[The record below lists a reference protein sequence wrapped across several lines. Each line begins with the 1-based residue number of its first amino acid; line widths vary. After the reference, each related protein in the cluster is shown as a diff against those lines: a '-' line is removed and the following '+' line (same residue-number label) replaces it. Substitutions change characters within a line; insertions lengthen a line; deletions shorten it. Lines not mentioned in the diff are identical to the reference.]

1 MKGVRGLLKSMT
13 STAWSRSTLAA
24 VAALALCLLA
34 APVSAEDE
42 PIIKCEDAVTQSEM
56 TLCAV
61 QEHAAEDKKLN
72 AQWAETKKAVSEWDA
87 NLGAHQRGA
96 VDALLKAQ
104 RAWIQ
109 YRDGQCEVEGFS
121 VRGGTLEPAI
131 VELCLAELTRKR
143 TAELKALVEGF
154 GN

>member
-1 MKGVRGLLKSMT
+1 MRRVKTMT
-13 STAWSRSTLAA
+13 R
-24 VAALALCLLA
+24 LLA
-34 APVSAEDE
+34 IGGLATLMALPVSAEDE

-61 QEHAAEDKKLN
+61 QEHEAEDKKLN
-72 AQWAETKKAVSEWDA
+72 EQWAKTKKAVTDWDA
-87 NLGAHQRGA
+87 ALDTDQRGA
-96 VDALLKAQ
+96 VDALLRAQ

-109 YRDGQCEVEGFS
+109 YRDAHCDVEGFS

-131 VELCLAELTRKR
+131 IELCLAEVTRKR
-143 TAELKALVEGF
+143 TAELEDLVNGF

>member
-1 MKGVRGLLKSMT
+1 MRRVKTMT
-13 STAWSRSTLAA
+13 R
-24 VAALALCLLA
+24 LLA
-34 APVSAEDE
+34 IGGLATLMALPVSAEDD
-42 PIIKCEDAVTQSEM
+42 PIIKCQDAVTQSEM

-61 QEHAAEDKKLN
+61 QEHGAEDKKLN
-72 AQWAETKKAVSEWDA
+72 EQWAKTKKAVTDWDA
-87 NLGAHQRGA
+87 ALDTDQRGA

-109 YRDGQCEVEGFS
+109 YRDAHCDVEGFS

-131 VELCLAELTRKR
+131 IELCLAEVTRKR
-143 TAELKALVEGF
+143 TAELEDLVNGF

>member
-1 MKGVRGLLKSMT
+1 MIGAADLLRSMT
-13 STAWSRSTLAA
+13 SSSWGRSAL
-24 VAALALCLLA
+24 AALALCLVTMPA
-34 APVSAEDE
+34 SAEDE
-42 PIIKCEDAVTQSEM
+42 PIIKCEDAVTQSDM

-72 AQWAETKKAVSEWDA
+72 AQWGETKKAVAEWDA
-87 NLGAHQRGA
+87 ALDAEQRGA

-121 VRGGTLEPAI
+121 VRGGSLEPAI
-131 VELCLAELTRKR
+131 VELCLADLTRKR
-143 TAELKALVEGF
+143 TVELKDLVDGF

>member
-1 MKGVRGLLKSMT
+1 MRRVKTMT
-13 STAWSRSTLAA
+13 R
-24 VAALALCLLA
+24 LLA
-34 APVSAEDE
+34 IGGLATLMALPVSAEDE

-61 QEHAAEDKKLN
+61 QEHEAEDKKLN
-72 AQWAETKKAVSEWDA
+72 EQWAKTKKAVTDWDA
-87 NLGAHQRGA
+87 ALDTDQRGA
-96 VDALLKAQ
+96 VDALLRAQ

-109 YRDGQCEVEGFS
+109 YRDAHCDVEGFS

-131 VELCLAELTRKR
+131 VELCLAEVTRKR
-143 TAELKALVEGF
+143 TVELEELIKGF

>member
-1 MKGVRGLLKSMT
+1 MMRLVKTMKRLL
-13 STAWSRSTLAA
+13 AVGCLAA
-24 VAALALCLLA
+24 LMAVPA
-34 APVSAEDE
+34 SAEDE
-42 PIIKCEDAVTQSEM
+42 PIIKCEDAVTQSDM

-72 AQWAETKKAVSEWDA
+72 EQWAKTKTAVADCHAALDA
-87 NLGAHQRGA
+87 DQRGA

-109 YRDGQCEVEGFS
+109 YRDGQCDVAGFS
-121 VRGGTLEPAI
+121 VRGGSLEPAI
-131 VELCLAELTRKR
+131 IELCLAELTRKR
-143 TAELKALVEGF
+143 TAELEDLVNGF

>member
-1 MKGVRGLLKSMT
+1 MKGDRGSLKSMT
-13 STAWSRSTLAA
+13 SPAWSRSALAPLAA
-24 VAALALCLLA
+24 LTLCLLSV
-34 APVSAEDE
+34 PVSAEEE

-61 QEHAAEDKKLN
+61 QEHEAADKALN
-72 AQWAETKKAVSEWDA
+72 AQWPKTKKAVADWDA
-87 NLGAHQRGA
+87 ALDEDQRGG
-96 VDALLKAQ
+96 VDALMKAQ

-109 YRDGQCEVEGFS
+109 YRDAHCDVEGFS

-131 VELCLAELTRKR
+131 VELCLAEVTRKR
-143 TAELKALVEGF
+143 TVELEDLVNGF

>member
-1 MKGVRGLLKSMT
+1 MKGDRGLLKSMT
-13 STAWSRSTLAA
+13 LPAWSRSAL
-24 VAALALCLLA
+24 AALALFLLSVPA
-34 APVSAEDE
+34 SAEDQ
-42 PIIKCEDAVTQSEM
+42 PIIKCEDAVTQSDM

-61 QEHAAEDKKLN
+61 QEHEAADKMLN
-72 AQWAETKKAVSEWDA
+72 EQWPKTKKAVADWDA
-87 NLGAHQRGA
+87 ALEEHQRGG
-96 VDALLKAQ
+96 VDALMKAQ

>member
-1 MKGVRGLLKSMT
+1 MGAADLLRSMT
-13 STAWSRSTLAA
+13 SSAWGRSALAA
-24 VAALALCLLA
+24 RTLCLVTMPA
-34 APVSAEDE
+34 SAEDE
-42 PIIKCEDAVTQSEM
+42 PIIKCEDAVTQSDM

-72 AQWAETKKAVSEWDA
+72 AQWAETKKAVAEWDA
-87 NLGAHQRGA
+87 ALDAEQRGA

-109 YRDGQCEVEGFS
+109 YRDSQCEVEGFS
-121 VRGGTLEPAI
+121 VRGGSLEPAI
-131 VELCLAELTRKR
+131 VELCLADLTRKR
-143 TAELKALVEGF
+143 TAELKDLVDGF

>member
-1 MKGVRGLLKSMT
+1 MIGAADLLRSMT
-13 STAWSRSTLAA
+13 SSSWGRSAL
-24 VAALALCLLA
+24 AALALCLVTMPA
-34 APVSAEDE
+34 SAEDE
-42 PIIKCEDAVTQSEM
+42 PIIKCEDAVTQSDM

-72 AQWAETKKAVSEWDA
+72 AQWAETNKAVAEWDA
-87 NLGAHQRGA
+87 ALDAEQRGA

-121 VRGGTLEPAI
+121 VRGGSLEPAI
-131 VELCLAELTRKR
+131 VELCLADLTRKR
-143 TAELKALVEGF
+143 TVELKDLVDGF

>member
-1 MKGVRGLLKSMT
+1 MRRGKTMT
-13 STAWSRSTLAA
+13 R
-24 VAALALCLLA
+24 LLA
-34 APVSAEDE
+34 IGGLVTLMALPVSAEDE

-61 QEHAAEDKKLN
+61 QEHEAEDKKLN
-72 AQWAETKKAVSEWDA
+72 EQWAKTKKAVTDWDA
-87 NLGAHQRGA
+87 ALDTDQRGA
-96 VDALLKAQ
+96 VDALLRAQ

-109 YRDGQCEVEGFS
+109 YRDAHCDVEGFS

-131 VELCLAELTRKR
+131 IELCLAEVTRER
-143 TAELKALVEGF
+143 TAELEDLVNGF